1 VSTWLKIFG
10 ERNSGTTFVQLLLE
24 QNLPVK
30 ILPGGIPGIL
40 YRALPFEFVR
50 DVWFRC
56 TDRNNLGWKHGFP
69 DEINIRS
76 FMNKKQLIVVC
87 VCKNPYSFLL
97 SLFRRP
103 YHLNLNGET
112 FTAFLGSPCAVVSRE
127 HAKTAFKNPVELWN
141 AKNRALFDLSH
152 LDLPVVLFRY
162 EDVLADPQAIVEKIG
177 RKFHLK
183 EAELF
188 RGVPRSTKRDRG
200 ITFEKFRD
208 HYLNEKWKDNLEREH
223 VERINS
229 SLDTDLCRELGYA
242 VMDAESFA
250 KRTVF

>member
-1 VSTWLKIFG
+1 VRTWLKIFG

-30 ILPGGIPGIL
+30 ALPGGIPRFL

-69 DEINIRS
+69 DETSIRK
-76 FMNKKQLIVVC
+76 FLNKKQLILVC
-87 VCKNPYSFLL
+87 VCKDPYSFLL

-103 YHLNLNGET
+103 YHLNLNGGT
-112 FTAFLGSPCAVVSRE
+112 FTEFLESPYASVKRE
-127 HAKTAFKNPVELWN
+127 HAKAAFKNPVELWN
-141 AKNRALFDLSH
+141 AKNRALFDLSQ

-162 EDVLADPQAIVEKIG
+162 EDVLADPEAAVERIG
-177 RKFHLK
+177 KVYHLK
-183 EAELF
+183 QTELF
-188 RGVPRSTKRDRG
+188 RGVPCSTKRDRERS
-200 ITFEKFRD
+200 FEDFRS
-208 HYLNEKWKDNLEREH
+208 HYLNEKWKDDLEREH

-242 VMDAESFA
+242 VLDVESFA
-250 KRTVF
+250 KRTIV